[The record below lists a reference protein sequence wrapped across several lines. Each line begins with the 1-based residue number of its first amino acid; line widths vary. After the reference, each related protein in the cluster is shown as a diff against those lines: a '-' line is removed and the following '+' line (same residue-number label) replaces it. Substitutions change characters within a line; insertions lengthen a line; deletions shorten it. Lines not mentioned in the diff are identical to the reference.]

1 MLQSD
6 RKGFGFRQTMTVGNT
21 PATGGQSEFQ
31 IQTAPG
37 KSTFKGDPV
46 NIQSAGNQGFLQNA
60 AQATM
65 DDGVTGGKAWANNY
79 IEPLVCIAGVF
90 NGAFYIDSTGKPTF
104 ANSVVSG
111 VTTSTD
117 YNTGSNNI
125 IAFANTN
132 PAQEYTVRL
141 NAALAGSAA
150 AAQALLNSVN
160 FFNPIDEVDGDAI
173 DGLSR
178 ITLSVATNGASATNG
193 MFRMVRNANIEE
205 QDDLLTAGAQVIVVI
220 QPASA
225 LYN

>member
-65 DDGVTGGKAWANNY
+65 DDGVVGGKAWANNTSNTG
-79 IEPLVCIAGVF
+79 LIAGVF

-104 ANSVVSG
+104 ANSVLLALQQVK
-111 VTTSTD
+111 TTT
-117 YNTGSNNI
+117 
-125 IAFANTN
+125 
-132 PAQEYTVRL
+132 Q
-141 NAALAGSAA
+141 
-150 AAQALLNSVN
+150 
-160 FFNPIDEVDGDAI
+160 
-173 DGLSR
+173 
-178 ITLSVATNGASATNG
+178 
-193 MFRMVRNANIEE
+193 
-205 QDDLLTAGAQVIVVI
+205 VVI
-220 QPASA
+220 ISLLLQI
-225 LYN
+225 LTLHKNTLLD

>member
-65 DDGVTGGKAWANNY
+65 DDGVVGGSAWANNVGATGD
-79 IEPLVCIAGVF
+79 IVGVF
-90 NGAFYIDSTGKPTF
+90 NGGFYIDSTGKPTF
-104 ANSVVSG
+104 ANSIVAG
-111 VTTSTD
+111 TVTSKD
-117 YNTGSNNI
+117 YNTGSDNI
-125 IAFANTN
+125 TAFANTN
-132 PAQEYTVRL
+132 PAQEYSVRL
-141 NAALAGSAA
+141 DAALAGSAA
-150 AAQALLNSVN
+150 AAQALLNSTN
-160 FFNPIDEVDGDAI
+160 FFNPNDEVDADAL

-178 ITLSVATNGASATNG
+178 ITLNVATVGASATNG
-193 MFRMVRNANIEE
+193 MFRLVRNANIEE
-205 QDDLLTAGAQVIVVI
+205 QDDLLVAGCQVIVVI

>member
-1 MLQSD
+1 MANSQ
-6 RKGFGFRQTMTVGNT
+6 RAGYGCRQTMTVGNT

-65 DDGVTGGKAWANNY
+65 DDGVVGGKAWANNVGVTG
-79 IEPLVCIAGVF
+79 LIAGVF
-90 NGAFYIDSTGKPTF
+90 NGGFYIDSTGKPTF
-104 ANSVVSG
+104 ANSVVAG
-111 VTTSTD
+111 VTTSKD
-117 YNTGSNNI
+117 YNTGSDNI
-125 IAFANTN
+125 TAFANTN
-132 PAQEYTVRL
+132 PAQEYSVRL
-141 NAALAGSAA
+141 NAALAGTAA
-150 AAQALLNSVN
+150 NAQALLNSKN
-160 FFNPIDEVDGDAI
+160 FFNPIDEVDGDAL
-173 DGLSR
+173 DGLTR

-193 MFRMVRNANIEE
+193 MFRLVRNANIEE
-205 QDDLLTAGAQVIVVI
+205 QDDLLTAGAQVIAVL

>member
-1 MLQSD
+1 MLQSE

-37 KSTFKGDPV
+37 KSTFKGSPV

-65 DDGVTGGKAWANNY
+65 DDGVVGGKSWANNVGVTG
-79 IEPLVCIAGVF
+79 LIAGVF

-104 ANSVVSG
+104 ANSVVAG

-141 NAALAGSAA
+141 NAALAANAA
-150 AAQALLNSVN
+150 AAQAFLNSKN
-160 FFNPIDEVDGDAI
+160 FFNPIDEVDGDAL
-173 DGLSR
+173 DGLTR
-178 ITLSVATNGASATNG
+178 ITLSVAANGTSATKG
-193 MFRMVRNANIEE
+193 MFRLVRNANIEE
-205 QDDLLTAGAQVIVVI
+205 QDDLLVAGAQVIVVV
-220 QPASA
+220 QPESA

>member
-46 NIQSAGNQGFLQNA
+46 NIQSAGNVGFLQNA

-65 DDGVTGGKAWANNY
+65 DDGVVGGANWANN
-79 IEPLVCIAGVF
+79 VGNTGDIAGVF

-104 ANSVVSG
+104 ANSVVAG
-111 VTTSTD
+111 VTTSKD
-117 YNTGSNNI
+117 YNTGSDNI
-125 IAFANTN
+125 TAFANTN
-132 PAQEYTVRL
+132 PAQEYSCRL
-141 NAALAGSAA
+141 DAALAANAA
-150 AAQALLNSVN
+150 AAQALLNSEN
-160 FFNPIDEVDGDAI
+160 FFNPNNEVDADAL

-178 ITLSVATNGASATNG
+178 IDLNVATVGASDTNG
-193 MFRMVRNANIEE
+193 MFRLVRNANIEE
-205 QDDLLTAGAQVIVVI
+205 QDDLLVAGAQVIVVI
-220 QPASA
+220 QPDSA